1 MREFASRER
10 VEPTALAAAIEQDF
24 RALVEVLSDQA
35 INSEMFDDQVLAQIA
50 AARSAAERG
59 LELSRELID
68 MTARGR
74 TEGAR

>member
-1 MREFASRER
+1 MPE
-10 VEPTALAAAIEQDF
+10 TAAALGVDTSVQ
-24 RALVEVLSDQA
+24 ALVEVLSDQA
-35 INSEMFDDQVLAQIA
+35 INSEMFDDRVLAQIA